1 MVGGGLIIAE
11 IMHKFV
17 ILYTVLISDNFHT
30 FFSRAFAE
38 AHTFEIRC
46 AAFWFV
52 AWGVVMVRISQ
63 IREVV
68 GGDSFCGGFFFLCV
82 AGTWEQ
88 NSALHFP
95 HLGKL
100 YNVIILQVCALSLSL
115 SLVFKYLN

>member
-52 AWGVVMVRISQ
+52 AWGVVVVRISQ

-68 GGDSFCGGFFFLCV
+68 GGDSFCGGFFFCV
-82 AGTWEQ
+82 WQALGNRT
-88 NSALHFP
+88 LHFIS
-95 HLGKL
+95 HTWGSC
-100 YNVIILQVCALSLSL
+100 IT
-115 SLVFKYLN
+115 